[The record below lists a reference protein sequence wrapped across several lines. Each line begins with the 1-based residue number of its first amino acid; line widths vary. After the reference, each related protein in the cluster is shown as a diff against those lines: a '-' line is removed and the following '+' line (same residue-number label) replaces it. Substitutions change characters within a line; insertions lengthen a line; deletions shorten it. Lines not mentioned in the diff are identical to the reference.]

1 VGEWKGRGKL
11 LDNLPGTMPG
21 KGRTGAKKSPAF
33 AKDTAARR
41 SGVKLIFDL
50 RLLTSVID
58 DFNDW
63 NDLNG
68 FNGLMLCKKS
78 DPK

>member
-1 VGEWKGRGKL
+1 
-11 LDNLPGTMPG
+11 MPG
-21 KGRTGAKKSPAF
+21 AGRTGAQKSPAF
-33 AKDTAARR
+33 AKDTAAARR
-41 SGVKLIFDL
+41 SGVKLISDL

-68 FNGLMLCKKS
+68 FNGLTLCKK
-78 DPK
+78 K